1 MIYVTTQ
8 THSFGKKAGMVLG
21 LKVRALSV
29 DANARAGYGLDEKT
43 LRAAIEEDRSAGRA
57 PFIFSALH
65 ISIQSPA
72 THLVY
77 L

>member
-29 DANARAGYGLDEKT
+29 DANARVGYGLDEKT
-43 LRAAIEEDRSAGRA
+43 LRAAIEEDRLAGRA

-65 ISIQSPA
+65 ISIQ
-72 THLVY
+72 
-77 L
+77 